1 MESNTDSGAIAV
13 VGQSLSHVQLFV
25 TPWTA
30 RLPFLNYLSPRVCS
44 NSCPFAYVMPS
55 NHLILFRPLL
65 LLPSIFSRMKVFSNE
80 SALCDPMDCS
90 TSGFPVLHCL
100 PEFAQTH
107 IHRLSDAIWPSH
119 PLSPSSPPAFNLFQH
134 QGLFQWDGSSH
145 WVIKL
150 LELQLQHQSFQ
161 WLYSGLIYFKI
172 DWCDLLAVQG
182 TLKSLL
188 QHHSR
193 SLFSKWSESAVI
205 LSGTLSSCCWS
216 WRRLLVLTGLAL
228 SKPPK
233 VQEHG
238 DSKGSWWH
246 RLTWLLAFLREPNTI
261 QNRTLIPHCWP
272 RTLVQS

>member
-1 MESNTDSGAIAV
+1 MTIESMM
-13 VGQSLSHVQLFV
+13 L
-25 TPWTA
+25 
-30 RLPFLNYLSPRVCS
+30 
-44 NSCPFAYVMPS
+44 S
-55 NHLILFRPLL
+55 NHLILYCLLL
-65 LLPSIFSRMKVFSNE
+65 LLPSIFPSIRVISNE
-80 SALCDPMDCS
+80 SALYIRWPKY
-90 TSGFPVLHCL
+90 
-100 PEFAQTH
+100 
-107 IHRLSDAIWPSH
+107 LSFSFSI
-119 PLSPSSPPAFNLFQH
+119 SPSN
-134 QGLFQWDGSSH
+134 
-145 WVIKL
+145 
-150 LELQLQHQSFQ
+150 E
-161 WLYSGLIYFKI
+161 YSGLIYFKT

>member
-1 MESNTDSGAIAV
+1 
-13 VGQSLSHVQLFV
+13 
-25 TPWTA
+25 
-30 RLPFLNYLSPRVCS
+30 
-44 NSCPFAYVMPS
+44 MPS
-55 NHLILFRPLL
+55 DHLVLCHPLL
-65 LLPSIFSRMKVFSNE
+65 LLPSIFSSIRVFSNE
-80 SALCDPMDCS
+80 MALPIGWS
-90 TSGFPVLHCL
+90 NYWSFN
-100 PEFAQTH
+100 FS
-107 IHRLSDAIWPSH
+107 INPS
-119 PLSPSSPPAFNLFQH
+119 N
-134 QGLFQWDGSSH
+134 G
-145 WVIKL
+145 
-150 LELQLQHQSFQ
+150 
-161 WLYSGLIYFKI
+161 YSGFKI

-261 QNRTLIPHCWP
+261 QNRTLMPHCWP